1 MKHNQSFEKRNR
13 YGIRKLSVGIGSVL
27 IGMFF
32 LGIPQTTILVQAD
45 ETTDSATTETII
57 EEPTKEELAMVNQP
71 KADSSMEATPKAE
84 VVAVS
89 EEVLSESE
97 QEGEAQVTKESETNI
112 ALNKTYTSSGVEA
125 NTTYIENLAFDGNLD
140 TRYSSARMKTGQ
152 SETAEQTP
160 QWLQIDLGKKAEINS
175 IEVDFFKKV
184 YATDY
189 VIESSADGQGNWQ
202 QISHRTDLHPN
213 ATLQDPK
220 DTITFTQPVISERY
234 LRFHFNKVNHF
245 AGGNAVSVKEIA
257 IMGKLFDK
265 EPATNLALNKT
276 YSSSGIET
284 NTSYTENLAFDG
296 NFDTRYS
303 SARMKTDRTAT
314 SPQTPQWL
322 QIDLGQKAEIESITL
337 DFFKKVYATDYVIES
352 SADGQ
357 GNWQEISHR
366 TQLQASE
373 SLEDPQDLII
383 FGTPITSQRYLR
395 FHFNKIN
402 HFAGGNAVSVKDIA
416 IMGRLLEE
424 APETSPAT
432 NLAPHKAY
440 SSSGIEA
447 GTTYTADLAFDENTE
462 TRYSSA
468 RMKTDRT
475 ATSPQTPQWLQ
486 IDLGRNAEIESI
498 TLDFFKKVYATD
510 YVIESSAD
518 GQNNWQEISHR
529 TSLTPDASLEDP
541 KDVITFSSPVMSNRF
556 LRFRFNKI
564 NHFAGGNAVSVN
576 EITIM
581 GRLTGEAPV
590 VINPQEKLEQATLAV
605 DGNRVVLANISEDDV
620 YSYEIIGSNNQY
632 LVDNQGNISSY
643 RLNDQTVTLLVAV
656 RNKAT
661 SELLATTKMNK
672 TIQIGA
678 HHEETVTGTNQKPQL
693 AIDIQE
699 FLAGEGLLSIAEG
712 DTVYVDSSFQK
723 QVDLFNEDLQNILGF
738 KLSAGTQ
745 ENAKIKFILTNDYN
759 LKEEGYLLRVL
770 DDTIEVYAHD
780 AKAFNY
786 AAVTMAQMLQKDQAL
801 TRGVYRDYP
810 NYEIRGMVLDVA
822 RVPMRMDFLQ
832 KVSKLFRWYKL
843 NELHLHF
850 NDNQWP
856 SGSRADAENWKVTET
871 AHRLESPAFPSL
883 NKQAFKHDRYEGE
896 YDFYRNV
903 YGNPAYSIEDFKA
916 FQEEIQSY
924 GAHILAEF
932 DNPGHS
938 AHYSLYALNNPDNI
952 DYLGKPIHHPS
963 DLEALAINEQAYPEQ
978 TERAKRFIKDLIDSY
993 LDNDIL
999 SYSQIHLGVDEY
1011 WEKNGNIESFRNYL
1025 NELNQLAKSHG
1036 KTLRTWG
1043 ALTQFNGQTPVDKDI
1058 IFDEW
1063 AQYESLTV
1071 DRINEGYR
1079 VVNVPQPF
1087 TYVTPGRY
1095 HKDIINEQYVFEHW
1109 NPRVFNLGVA
1119 KDKQNAL
1126 EAEPLILGA
1135 KGALWGDEHR
1145 EGIEESDLYDRLEKS
1160 LAMIGY
1166 KTWSGNANRSF
1177 IDYQKA
1183 LEATKLKNNYLPL
1196 KTNSEVLVN
1205 IDAAH
1210 VAEGNI
1216 YDLSSNNHV
1225 FQNINN
1231 VAVVELEDNDKWF
1244 AFNGDNYLA
1253 SDIETIS
1260 LPYTLEM
1267 TIRPTD
1273 SNSGSLL
1280 ASRDGAIFLNKKGR
1294 RQSGEVVDGF
1304 MLNRYFYSQ
1313 NITNPLEAGKDY
1325 KLTFTATRE
1334 ALIVYINGEQVAS
1347 FAHQDE
1353 TARNSNTEGNFRTSF
1368 NLPFK
1373 KIGEGF
1379 KGYIKDIKVY
1389 NRFSESD
1396 EIGKE
1401 NLEKV
1406 NIALHKPVYSQRN
1419 NSAFFDQGIRS
1430 YSRFKV
1436 TDGDLVA
1443 GDGRWNSSNTDSDF
1457 FIVDLENPQE
1467 FSSIEVIFDNA
1478 RIADSFKVLAS
1489 NDLESFT
1496 ELKTIRANQSER
1508 VTIDTGRQAARYVK
1522 FETLKRQAGKNE
1534 IGVREFRVYQTRGS
1548 KEELATAFK
1557 QKAVALTD
1565 SQWLAINNVLN
1576 NKFASNQA
1584 IQDAK
1589 NQLGITSD
1597 TNDNPDIED
1606 AENEETVIGNFG
1618 AIPSQSQLDYH
1629 KQELAAF
1636 IHFGMNTFTN
1646 REWGNGQED
1655 VNQFNPTELDTDQ
1668 WIKTLK
1674 DTGFKRTIMVVKHH
1688 DGFVLYPTEHS
1699 NHSVASSPWK
1709 NGKGDV
1715 LLELSESA
1723 TKYNMD
1729 LGVYLS
1735 PWDANHPKY
1744 SVATQDEY
1752 NAYYL
1757 NQLKEILG
1765 NNKYGNN
1772 GKFVEVWMDGAR
1784 GSGAQNVTY
1793 TFEEWFNYIREQEGD
1808 ITIFSNQPT
1817 NVRWIGNERGIAG
1830 DPIWHK
1836 VTEQAIKN
1844 GPTNAYLNT
1853 GDPNGDLYSVGEAD
1867 VSIRPGWFYHA
1878 NQQPKSLRDLMTI
1891 YFKSVGRGTPLLLNI
1906 PPDKRGKF
1914 ADADIERL
1922 HEFHNTIE
1930 EMYATDYA
1938 RNASVTASSTRK
1950 NTKYSTAH
1958 LTDGDDNTTWALS
1971 NDATTG
1977 SFIVDLGQEQTFDV
1991 VELKEFIQQGQRIAG
2006 FRVDVEVG
2014 GQWIEYGRGST
2025 VGYRRLIQGKPV
2037 TTSKVRVT
2045 ITDALATPILSNFSL
2060 YKVPT
2065 SIEVTD
2071 GFPLGLEYKS
2081 NDLADTK
2088 NSTWRK
2094 ETEGVRGT
2102 SMWTNQQGAS
2112 AEYTF
2117 SGTKAYVV
2125 STVDPNHGIMEIY
2138 IDGQKV
2144 DEVNT
2149 QSSVRKRSQLVY
2161 ETSDLTN
2168 GQHTIKLVA
2177 KTNRAI
2183 ATEGIFVLNNDGN
2196 GIFEIEQATY
2206 HVAKGENVS
2215 LVVKRNGSSDKTSS
2229 IKVITEPGTGVHGKV
2244 YQDTTQTLTF
2254 APGETSKTI
2263 DIPTI
2268 KYPDSDGNLFDFF
2281 VKLVSPSEKSLLGF
2295 TTIATINVVPE
2306 TGLPDYRRE
2315 VADDASEIIYHG
2327 TWFNKTGTN
2336 KWSNFPKNT
2345 DEDKQDI
2352 SLSMFFEGEGIEV
2365 IGHVD
2370 PGHGIYIV
2378 ELDGQPLE
2386 FKEGY
2391 GHSTIVDG
2399 VAYFSGKANQRQGNQ
2414 KLVNLANLS
2423 KGVHSLTI
2431 RLDPNKNDKTQNIG
2445 IQVDKFITLGRT
2457 SRILSKADA
2466 LSDKRASYEELT
2478 GYINLAQDKVLY
2490 QEKLDALKSELERN
2504 LPKLVIIEQLTQ
2516 ELIELISD
2524 AEEDNNGETRI
2535 PNNFP
2540 TYELPESDF
2549 VAETKV
2555 PDTAPTTEDKPSI
2568 EFSNGSGVVNDLPEL
2583 AFSTEKRELKDDAS
2597 GVLVQLEVGEIAH
2610 ISGISVGHKETQD
2623 PNTPN
2628 VLKDQDYDLFDIS
2641 LVDAKGNVVS
2651 PLKDTLVI
2659 MPIDDGKVVEKV
2671 VYLPNTDQEE
2681 ELDFEMTPYVDA
2693 DGVTRQ
2699 GVVFVAKHFS
2709 EYGIVYKEVSTPKTK
2724 IPNNAP
2730 TAEDKPV
2737 FEGTLETAVP
2747 NTAPSHE
2754 LLAFDG
2760 KLAPMSSEAGHKAKG
2775 MSEKKTDQA
2784 SSTTQAKAL
2793 PNTGDNSSSA
2803 VLGTMLALSS
2813 LALYGYGRKRRE
2825 NEL

>member
-1 MKHNQSFEKRNR
+1 MKHNQTFEKRSR

-32 LGIPQTTILVQAD
+32 LGMSQTTFLVQAD
-45 ETTDSATTETII
+45 ETTKVEATDAMAEGSTSG
-57 EEPTKEELAMVNQP
+57 EEVVVNQP
-71 KADSSMEATPKAE
+71 QVDASMEVAPKAE
-84 VVAVS
+84 VVAVN
-89 EEVLSESE
+89 EEALSESE
-97 QEGEAQVTKESETNI
+97 QANEAPVLEESETNI

-125 NTTYIENLAFDGNLD
+125 NTTYTENLAFDGNLD

-152 SETAEQTP
+152 SETVEQTP

-189 VIESSADGQGNWQ
+189 VIESSADGENNWQ
-202 QISHRTDLHPN
+202 EISHRTDLKPN

-220 DTITFTQPVISERY
+220 DNITFTQPVIS
-234 LRFHFNKVNHF
+234 N
-245 AGGNAVSVKEIA
+245 
-257 IMGKLFDK
+257 
-265 EPATNLALNKT
+265 
-276 YSSSGIET
+276 
-284 NTSYTENLAFDG
+284 
-296 NFDTRYS
+296 
-303 SARMKTDRTAT
+303 
-314 SPQTPQWL
+314 
-322 QIDLGQKAEIESITL
+322 
-337 DFFKKVYATDYVIES
+337 
-352 SADGQ
+352 
-357 GNWQEISHR
+357 
-366 TQLQASE
+366 
-373 SLEDPQDLII
+373 
-383 FGTPITSQRYLR
+383 RYLR

-424 APETSPAT
+424 VPETSPAT

-447 GTTYTADLAFDENTE
+447 GTTYTADLAFDENTG

-468 RMKTDRT
+468 RMKTGQSAT
-475 ATSPQTPQWLQ
+475 AEQTPQWLQ

-498 TLDFFKKVYATD
+498 TVDFFRKVYATD

-518 GQNNWQEISHR
+518 GQSNWQEISHR
-529 TSLTPDASLEDP
+529 TALAPDATLQDP
-541 KDVITFSSPVMSNRF
+541 NDEITFASPVKSNRF
-556 LRFRFNKI
+556 LRFRFNKV

-581 GRLTGEAPV
+581 GRLIGEAPV
-590 VINPQEKLEQATLAV
+590 VINPQEKLEQATLAI
-605 DGNRVVLANISEDDV
+605 DGNRVILTNIEEDDV

-632 LVDNQGNISSY
+632 LVDNKGNISSY
-643 RLNDQTVTLLVAV
+643 RLNDQTVTLLVAA

-672 TIQIGA
+672 TIEIVA
-678 HHEETVTGTNQKPQL
+678 HHQETVTGTNQKPQL

-712 DTVYVDSSFQK
+712 DTIYVDSSFQK

-770 DDTIEVYAHD
+770 DDRIEVYAHD

-856 SGSRADAENWKVTET
+856 SGSRADSNNWKVTET

-916 FQEEIQSY
+916 FQEEINSY

-1025 NELNQLAKSHG
+1025 NELNKLAKSHG

-1205 IDAAH
+1205 IDATH

-1244 AFNGDNYLA
+1244 AFNGDNYLV

-1280 ASRDGAIFLNKKGR
+1280 ASRDGAIYLNKKGR

-1347 FAHQDE
+1347 FAHQNE
-1353 TARNSNTEGNFRTSF
+1353 TAGGSNTEGNFRTSF

-1389 NRFSESD
+1389 NRFSQSE

-1430 YSRFKV
+1430 YSRFKL

-1457 FIVDLENPQE
+1457 FIVDLENPQD

-1508 VTIDTGRQAARYVK
+1508 VTIETGRQAARYVK

-1534 IGVREFRVYQTRGS
+1534 IGVREFRVYQTRDS

-1557 QKAVALTD
+1557 QKAVTLTD
-1565 SQWLAINNVLN
+1565 NHWLEINNVLN
-1576 NKFASNQA
+1576 NKYASNQA
-1584 IQDAK
+1584 IKEAK
-1589 NQLGITSD
+1589 NQLGINSD
-1597 TNDNPDIED
+1597 TKDDV
-1606 AENEETVIGNFG
+1606 NEETVIGNFG

-1878 NQQPKSLRDLMTI
+1878 NQQPKSLRDLMSI

-1906 PPDKRGKF
+1906 PPDQRGKF

-1950 NTKYSTAH
+1950 NTKYSTTH

-2014 GQWIEYGRGST
+2014 GQWVEYGKGST

-2071 GFPLGLEYKS
+2071 GYPLGLEYKS
-2081 NDLADTK
+2081 NDIADTK
-2088 NSTWRK
+2088 NSTWHK

-2168 GQHTIKLVA
+2168 GEHTIKLVA

-2281 VKLVSPSEKSLLGF
+2281 VKLVTPSEKSLLGF
-2295 TTIATINVVPE
+2295 TTTATINVVPE

-2378 ELDGQPLE
+2378 ELDGKPLE

-2399 VAYFSGKANQRQGNQ
+2399 VAYFSGKASQRQGNQ

-2490 QEKLDALKSELERN
+2490 QEKLDALKSELETN

-2524 AEEDNNGETRI
+2524 AEEDNNGETRV

-2610 ISGISVGHKETQD
+2610 ISGISVGHKETKD

-2659 MPIDDGKVVEKV
+2659 MP
-2671 VYLPNTDQEE
+2671 
-2681 ELDFEMTPYVDA
+2681 
-2693 DGVTRQ
+2693 
-2699 GVVFVAKHFS
+2699 
-2709 EYGIVYKEVSTPKTK
+2709 
-2724 IPNNAP
+2724 
-2730 TAEDKPV
+2730 
-2737 FEGTLETAVP
+2737 
-2747 NTAPSHE
+2747 
-2754 LLAFDG
+2754 
-2760 KLAPMSSEAGHKAKG
+2760 
-2775 MSEKKTDQA
+2775 
-2784 SSTTQAKAL
+2784 
-2793 PNTGDNSSSA
+2793 
-2803 VLGTMLALSS
+2803 
-2813 LALYGYGRKRRE
+2813 
-2825 NEL
+2825 